1 MTVQGEVRFKVR
13 RAVLM
18 LKRFTMRQL
27 LTVVGHSESSIRTE
41 INRMVND
48 GLLVVTQESQRPRSA
63 AGGRPPAT
71 YGIAPGKQVEIYNSI
86 EPFFAG
92 AQDMTAPPRSQY
104 YQWACESLRSFFR
117 DDEEVMTNRV
127 RLLEEITE
135 ELDTAEFEEGL
146 AGEGNEI
153 GKAYLDRARA
163 QVYLLKGE
171 YDAARQ
177 LLGEVQMAFAGKGMI
192 EQIDSVLNLQVAV
205 GLRRLV
211 SESPEKR
218 DPSRLVA
225 EMARLI
231 QESEVSNALIWAL
244 KGFVEAALQ
253 PVRGEGDLTMIAES
267 IFALAEQTRIS
278 NDLSRTSV
286 RQVEGLVTAL
296 RSSVRTE
303 ARTPESAGEWPEVE
317 SYEAFAEKM
326 SGRMF
331 VMPPESRHQVH

>member
-1 MTVQGEVRFKVR
+1 
-13 RAVLM
+13 
-18 LKRFTMRQL
+18 
-27 LTVVGHSESSIRTE
+27 
-41 INRMVND
+41 
-48 GLLVVTQESQRPRSA
+48 
-63 AGGRPPAT
+63 
-71 YGIAPGKQVEIYNSI
+71 
-86 EPFFAG
+86 
-92 AQDMTAPPRSQY
+92 
-104 YQWACESLRSFFR
+104 
-117 DDEEVMTNRV
+117 
-127 RLLEEITE
+127 
-135 ELDTAEFEEGL
+135 
-146 AGEGNEI
+146 
-153 GKAYLDRARA
+153 
-163 QVYLLKGE
+163 
-171 YDAARQ
+171 
-177 LLGEVQMAFAGKGMI
+177 MAFAGKGMI